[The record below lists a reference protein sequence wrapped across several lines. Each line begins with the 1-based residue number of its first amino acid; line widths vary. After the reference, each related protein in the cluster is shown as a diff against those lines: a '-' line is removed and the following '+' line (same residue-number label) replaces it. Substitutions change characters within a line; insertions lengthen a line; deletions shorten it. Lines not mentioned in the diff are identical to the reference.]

1 MEFAEGEAVVIVSA
15 SLDNSYLVFG
25 FKETQSTIS
34 RSVDKVEVLAIES
47 TSLAPK
53 FSIYPPG
60 VRNYYIKDWEEFGCE
75 SSAQILDYN
84 DDFMR
89 LASDSVL

>member
-1 MEFAEGEAVVIVSA
+1 VSA
-15 SLDNSYLVFG
+15 SLDNSYLVFA

-34 RSVDKVEVLAIES
+34 RSVDKCEVFAIES

-60 VRNYYIKDWEEFGCE
+60 VRNYFIRDWEELGQE
-75 SSAQILDYN
+75 SSTQILGAN
-84 DDFMR
+84 DDLMR
-89 LASDSVL
+89 LASDSV

>member
-1 MEFAEGEAVVIVSA
+1 MEYAVGETIVIVSA

-34 RSVDKVEVLAIES
+34 RSVEKVEVLAIES

-53 FSIYPPG
+53 FNIYPPG
-60 VRNYYIKDWEEFGCE
+60 VRNYYIRDWDEFGSD
-75 SSAQILDYN
+75 SSEQILDYN
-84 DDFMR
+84 DDLMR
-89 LASDSVL
+89 LASDSV